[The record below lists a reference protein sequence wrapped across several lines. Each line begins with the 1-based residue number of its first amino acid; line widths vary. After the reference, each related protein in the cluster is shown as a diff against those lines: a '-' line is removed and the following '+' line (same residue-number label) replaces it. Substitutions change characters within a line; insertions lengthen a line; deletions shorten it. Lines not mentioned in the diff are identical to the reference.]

1 MFQCVAFICED
12 AGSFLLLFSR
22 RMLDI
27 ILVILLYIGMLAS
40 YITIRFNLQKNNF
53 LDTIKIKICLNFFY
67 EKCKEIIRMLLLKR
81 LTLAS
86 ILEEKDQVIR
96 DHVYFR

>member
-12 AGSFLLLFSR
+12 AGSLLLFSR

-53 LDTIKIKICLNFFY
+53 LDTIKIKICLNFFM
-67 EKCKEIIRMLLLKR
+67 KSAKK
-81 LTLAS
+81 
-86 ILEEKDQVIR
+86 
-96 DHVYFR
+96 